1 MLRPYSRATIR
12 PPPALIGGRLFQR
25 PVDNSQFIYKT
36 LICKGEPY
44 DWKWNQAR
52 HSRTGDPQRSRGR
65 AISRLRNGAPHRAAN
80 QGRAAL
86 HAGCALSHAVPHGAA
101 GLDSRRLGN
110 QPGRAPQALLPP
122 HSFWEEKVIAA
133 TQGMGRTLWCAEEAD
148 QGGACLI
155 GKSLTASVSPT
166 WPLMLRR
173 RMKSKWNSR
182 HTWKNRT
189 KYFAKKDYLIKTR
202 LHKPLSDFRSCG
214 NYIAMFGSPKRADTL
229 FRNG

>member
-12 PPPALIGGRLFQR
+12 APPVLIGGRLFQR
-25 PVDNSQFIYKT
+25 PVDNSQFIYKP
-36 LICKGEPY
+36 LRCKGEPY

-65 AISRLRNGAPHRAAN
+65 ATSRLQSGEPHRAAT

-86 HAGCALSHAVPHGAA
+86 HAGCALSNAVPHGAA
-101 GLDSRRLGN
+101 RLDSRRLGN

-155 GKSLTASVSPT
+155 GKSLSASVSPT

-173 RMKSKWNSR
+173 RMKSKGNSR

-189 KYFAKKDYLIKTR
+189 NNFATNDYLK
-202 LHKPLSDFRSCG
+202 
-214 NYIAMFGSPKRADTL
+214 
-229 FRNG
+229 